1 MKFISN
7 VREKTYTAH
16 DLEID
21 DMVFSL
27 ESGDTR
33 SIIHTVNNILQ
44 HILNQKK
51 LKLGKISINP
61 KIQRRHF

>member
-21 DMVFSL
+21 DMVFFL
-27 ESGDTR
+27 KSGDTR

-44 HILNQKK
+44 RILNQKK
-51 LKLGKISINP
+51 LKLG
-61 KIQRRHF
+61 Q